1 MGWPF
6 NGTRRWYLLN
16 RGRHPDTEDYVAT
29 LIRRQAELH
38 HLIFAHGISVIMA
51 PGFGEELL
59 ARGTDYTRLVLG
71 SLLRLAEDPVYQE
84 MFACGVRIRFY
95 GDFGEVLDTPTFRPI
110 LQECARLTYDTAS
123 GDGPLLLIGLFADA
137 PYPTLARLSVEIAAR
152 RGRPP
157 DRRELIEGYYGLYVP
172 DLSLYLGFAQPALFD
187 VPLVA
192 TGQEDLYTTL
202 TPSPDLTEVQL
213 REILYDHLVT
223 RRTPDPDYETLSAEA
238 RVTLTEYNERYSGIT
253 LGVGHIDPTTR
264 LWTPLLPDNPNDK

>member
-6 NGTRRWYLLN
+6 NGTRRWYLLH
-16 RGRHPDTEDYVAT
+16 RSRHPNTDDYVVT

-38 HLIFAHGISVIMA
+38 RLIFAHGISVIMA
-51 PGFGEELL
+51 PGFGKELL

-71 SLLRLAEDPVYQE
+71 GLLRLAEDPVYQE
-84 MFACGVRIRFY
+84 MFSCWVRIRFY
-95 GDFGEVLDTPTFRPI
+95 GDFAEVLDTPTFRPI
-110 LQECARLTYDTAS
+110 LQECARLTSDTAS

-157 DRRELIEGYYGLYVP
+157 ERRELIEGYYGLDVP

-192 TGQEDLYTTL
+192 TGREDLYTTL

-223 RRTPDPDYETLSAEA
+223 RRIPDPDYETLSAEA
-238 RVTLTEYNERYSGIT
+238 RLALTEYNERYSGIT
-253 LGVGHIDPTTR
+253 LGVGRIDPITR
-264 LWTPLLPDNPNDK
+264 VWTPLLPDNPNDK

>member
-6 NGTRRWYLLN
+6 NGTRRWYLLH
-16 RGRHPDTEDYVAT
+16 RSRHPNTDDYVVT

-38 HLIFAHGISVIMA
+38 RLIFAHGISVIMA
-51 PGFGEELL
+51 PGFGKELL

-71 SLLRLAEDPVYQE
+71 GLLRLAEDPVYQE
-84 MFACGVRIRFY
+84 MFSCGVRIRFY
-95 GDFGEVLDTPTFRPI
+95 GDFAEVLDTQTFRPI
-110 LQECARLTYDTAS
+110 LQECARLTSDTAS

-137 PYPTLARLSVEIAAR
+137 PYPTLARLSVKIAAR

-157 DRRELIEGYYGLYVP
+157 ERRELIEGYYGLDVP

-192 TGQEDLYTTL
+192 TGREDLYTTL

-223 RRTPDPDYETLSAEA
+223 RRIPDPDYETLSAEA
-238 RVTLTEYNERYSGIT
+238 RLALTEYNERYSGIT
-253 LGVGHIDPTTR
+253 LGVGRIDPITR
-264 LWTPLLPDNPNDK
+264 VWTPLLPDSPNDK